1 MKQIIILLISLFSVS
16 VFADSSPAPQNF
28 DELLR
33 WAKSQ
38 KNSRQKINNERINRF
53 TKEHNQ
59 QKQILEDAKKQ
70 LAEAKSLGKTLLE
83 NFDANEKLISELET
97 KLHDKSGQLSELSG
111 LSKQAGADLQS
122 VLGQSLSS
130 VDYPKQLSELKQ
142 LNADSRKVVSIDALE
157 TIWLSYL
164 EHIKA
169 SGEIN
174 RFKANVTGI
183 DGRQHKLDVI
193 RAGQFNVYTNGQF
206 LNYNTD
212 TKQLEMLV
220 RQPQSTYLSSISG
233 FENSGSSV
241 AETVIDPTRG
251 MLLEM
256 LIDTPTI
263 SERIDQGGWIGYIII
278 GIGMLGLIIILYR
291 LTVLF
296 VINRRVS
303 KQLLSIN
310 KVNTDNPLGRILK
323 IKSDNPAKN
332 IEDLQMQIDEA
343 ILKELPDIEFG
354 TGVIKLLSGVAPLLG
369 LLGTVTGMILT
380 FQSISLFG
388 TGDPKL
394 MASGISQ
401 ALVTTMLG
409 LIVAVPLLFGHAL
422 VSTRSR
428 KIIQILDQ
436 QSAGLMVDIENE

>member
-38 KNSRQKINNERINRF
+38 KNSWQKINNERINRF

>member
-1 MKQIIILLISLFSVS
+1 MKQIIILLIFLFSVS

-38 KNSRQKINNERINRF
+38 KNSQQKINNERINRF

-83 NFDANEKLISELET
+83 KFDANEKLISELET

>member
-1 MKQIIILLISLFSVS
+1 MKQIIILLIFLFSVS

-38 KNSRQKINNERINRF
+38 KNSQQKINNERINRF

>member
-1 MKQIIILLISLFSVS
+1 MKQIIILLIFLFSVS

-38 KNSRQKINNERINRF
+38 KNSQQKINNERINRF

-220 RQPQSTYLSSISG
+220 RQPQSTYLSSISW

>member
-1 MKQIIILLISLFSVS
+1 MKQIIILLIFLFSVS